1 MRGQWWG
8 VGVEEGVGGARW
20 VEYRAGGGL
29 WRLFA
34 HVRALEMR
42 MLGDR
47 KGEFSEILLYKSSII
62 RSQARVRP
70 ETVKACPVGPVTP
83 RTPTP

>member
-1 MRGQWWG
+1 MG
-8 VGVEEGVGGARW
+8 VDEGVGGYDGLG
-20 VEYRAGGGL
+20 YRLGGGL
-29 WRLFA
+29 WRLLA

-42 MLGDR
+42 MLGER
-47 KGEFSEILLYKSSII
+47 KGEFSEILLYKVSII

-70 ETVKACPVGPVTP
+70 ETAKACPVGPVTP